1 MSSFIRKNKKPS
13 VQDVVESISKKSE
26 AVTANEKGKTKSSK
40 KNGTSTEEVAESIP
54 EQNDLISTPED
65 LITKE
70 LIDKHVN
77 ELIVKDALR
86 ALIKY
91 ENTSQQEKVQSKKK
105 QSLFDE
111 NNIKSILLQVR
122 VTFFKL
128 FFSCSYLLFDFLFCL
143 FLFLVPLS
151 LLRLFWFDLLRF
163 RLLSSITCL

>member
-13 VQDVVESISKKSE
+13 VQDAVESISKKSE
-26 AVTANEKGKTKSSK
+26 AVTANEKGKTKNSK
-40 KNGTSTEEVAESIP
+40 KNGTSPEEVTESIP

-111 NNIKSILLQVR
+111 NNIKSILLQVM
-122 VTFFKL
+122 VTSFML
-128 FFSCSYLLFDFLFCL
+128 FGCSSVCL
-143 FLFLVPLS
+143 FLSFVFVLVVFLS
-151 LLRLFWFDLLRF
+151 FRRF
-163 RLLSSITCL
+163 